1 MIGFLGHNSLLF
13 SHKKNLFQKTLFLFG
28 MNKNKDIFVKNL
40 TVLQFKVFSIFILFL
55 CSVSAFSQNGNFY
68 GKVKY
73 DSNEP
78 AVSTFIVLNGNNV
91 KQETNSNINGSFTF
105 KNIPYGNYT
114 IAFYS
119 LNEQPKTVD
128 VTLDSKNKEVNVT
141 LEVAALDEVFV
152 KSKTVQQK
160 IEEKGFAVNVIE
172 TKEIAIQSIQVNEL
186 LDQSAGVRVRQSG
199 GLGSHAHYNLNGMT
213 GNSVKIF
220 IDGVPIRNFGPSF
233 SLNSIPPSLI
243 KRIEV
248 YKGVVPPHLSDDAM
262 GGAINIVLNGI
273 TKNELKA
280 SISAGSFGTYRA
292 DVNGGY
298 RNHKNGFTARGSAF
312 LNYADN
318 DYEVW
323 GDQVAV
329 ALSAGTPDVYI
340 HAKRFH
346 DRYRSQGGKAEFGYT
361 NVEWADKFLAGV
373 LLSNMDQQIQT
384 GATMEIVYGNRFT
397 EQNTKMYSLEYAKK
411 GIVENLDVSAF
422 ASYSRL
428 NRKTIDT
435 IATQYSWLGYPT
447 SYYND
452 PDVWATGAEAGDPT
466 LQKDIDETINAR
478 TNLAYNI
485 NDNNVIQLNHLLNT
499 FTRDSDDP
507 MLPAAENALKEE
519 REYLKSILTLSF
531 ENKAFNEKLR
541 TSVFAKSYYMDRTS
555 KLRTRSSNTSSSTI
569 IIEENNINSNDFGY
583 GGAISYTFSPK
594 FTVFGSAE
602 KAIRLPEAN
611 EVFGNVAANV
621 NASVNL
627 KPEHSNNYNLGFTY
641 DNIKFK
647 KHTFGVT
654 SNIFIRDTED
664 LIMQFPTGSN
674 EEFFENSN
682 IGKIYTEGFDF
693 TLNYTY
699 NDKLFFS
706 GNTSFFNARDYNVT
720 YDVDGN
726 PITPSYER
734 LANTPYFTMNYNL
747 KFKTPNLIQKGS
759 MLSTYT
765 NLLYVNEFFRGSSVL
780 GGSGK
785 TVIPTQVS
793 FDAGFAYTF
802 PKNKVTLSFDV
813 KNIFNNQIFDNYAL
827 QKPGRGFYGK
837 LSFTIL

>member
-1 MIGFLGHNSLLF
+1 MSQFNLYAVLLG
-13 SHKKNLFQKTLFLFG
+13 LFL
-28 MNKNKDIFVKNL
+28 
-40 TVLQFKVFSIFILFL
+40 SY
-55 CSVSAFSQNGNFY
+55 SAFGQNGNFY

-78 AVSTFIVLNGNNV
+78 AVATFIALKGNSIT
-91 KQETNSNINGSFTF
+91 KETNSNINGSYTF
-105 KNIPYGNYT
+105 KDIPYGEYT
-114 IAFYS
+114 ISFYS
-119 LNEQPKTVD
+119 LNDQPKTVTI
-128 VTLDSKNKEVNVT
+128 TLDSKNKEVNVT
-141 LEVAALDEVFV
+141 LEVAALDEVLV
-152 KSKTVQQK
+152 RSKTVQQK

-172 TKEIAIQSIQVNEL
+172 TKDAAIQSIQVNEL

-213 GNSVKIF
+213 GNSVKVF

-262 GGAINIVLNGI
+262 GGAINVVLNGI

-280 SISAGSFGTYRA
+280 SVSAGSFGTYRA
-292 DVNGGY
+292 DVNGGF
-298 RNHKNGFTARGSAF
+298 RNNKNGFTARGSAF
-312 LNYADN
+312 VNYADN

-340 HAKRFH
+340 RAKRFH

-361 NVEWADKFLAGV
+361 HVPWADKLLAGV

-397 EQNTKMYSLEYAKK
+397 EQNTNMYSLDYAKEDIIK
-411 GIVENLDVSAF
+411 NLDVSAF

-435 IATQYSWLGYPT
+435 IATQYSWLGHPT

-452 PDVWATGAEAGDPT
+452 PDVWATGAEAGNPT
-466 LQKDIDETINAR
+466 LQKDIDQTINTR
-478 TNLAYNI
+478 TNVAYHL
-485 NDNNVIQLNHLLNT
+485 NDNNTVQLNHLLNT

-507 MLPAAENALKEE
+507 MLPAAENALREE
-519 REYLKSILTLSF
+519 REYLKSILTVSF
-531 ENKAFNEKLR
+531 ENKAFDEKLR
-541 TSVFAKSYYMDRTS
+541 TSVFGKSYYMNRTS
-555 KLRTRSSNTSSSTI
+555 KLRTRSSNSSTATI
-569 IIEENNINSNDFGY
+569 SIEENTISSNEFGF
-583 GGAISYTFSPK
+583 GGSISYSFSPK
-594 FTVFGSAE
+594 LTVFGSAE

-611 EVFGNVAANV
+611 EVFGNVAANL
-621 NASVNL
+621 NASINL

-641 DNIKFK
+641 DNLQFK

-654 SNIFIRDTED
+654 ANGFIRDTDD
-664 LIMQFPTGSN
+664 LIMQLPTGSN
-674 EEFFENSN
+674 EEFFANSN
-682 IGKIYTEGFDF
+682 VGKIYTEGVDL
-693 TLNYTY
+693 TLNYNY
-699 NDKLFFS
+699 NEALFFS
-706 GNTSFFNARDYNVT
+706 ANTSFFNARDYNVT
-720 YDVDGN
+720 YDVNGN

-747 KFKTPNLIQKGS
+747 KFNTKNLIQKGS
-759 MLSTYT
+759 TLSSYT
-765 NLLYVNEFFRGSSVL
+765 NLLYVHEFFRGSSVL

-785 TVIPTQVS
+785 TIIPSQVS

-802 PKNKVTLSFDV
+802 PKNKVSFSFDV
-813 KNIFNNQIFDNYAL
+813 KNILNNQLFDNYAL

-837 LSFTIL
+837 LTFSIL

>member
-1 MIGFLGHNSLLF
+1 MYQFKIFFVFLFLSYSIIGF
-13 SHKKNLFQKTLFLFG
+13 
-28 MNKNKDIFVKNL
+28 
-40 TVLQFKVFSIFILFL
+40 
-55 CSVSAFSQNGNFY
+55 SQDGSFY

-73 DSNEP
+73 NSNEP
-78 AVSTFIVLNGNNV
+78 AVSTYIVLKGNNLT
-91 KQETNSNINGSFTF
+91 KETNTNINGSFTF
-105 KNIPYGNYT
+105 KDIPYGTYT

-119 LNEQPKTVD
+119 LKDIPKTVTVD
-128 VTLDSKNKEVNVT
+128 LASKNQEVNVT
-141 LEVAALDEVFV
+141 LEVSALDEVFV
-152 KSKTVQQK
+152 RSKTVQQK

-172 TKEIAIQSIQVNEL
+172 TKEAAIQSIQINEL

-262 GGAINIVLNGI
+262 GGAINVVLNDI
-273 TKNELKA
+273 TKNELNA
-280 SISAGSFGTYRA
+280 SVSAGSFGTYRT
-292 DVNGGY
+292 DINGGY
-298 RNHKNGFTARGSAF
+298 RNNKNGFTARGSAF
-312 LNYADN
+312 INYADN

-340 HAKRFH
+340 RAKRFH

-361 NVEWADKFLAGV
+361 NVSWADKFLAGV

-397 EQNTKMYSLEYAKK
+397 EQNTKMYSLDYAKK
-411 GIVENLDVSAF
+411 EVLKNLDVSAF

-478 TNLAYNI
+478 TNVAYHI
-485 NDNNVIQLNHLLNT
+485 NDNNTIQLNHLLNT

-519 REYLKSILTLSF
+519 RKYLKSILTLSF
-531 ENKAFNEKLR
+531 ENSAFEEKLR
-541 TSVFAKSYYMDRTS
+541 TSVFGKSYYMNRAS
-555 KLRTRSSNTSSSTI
+555 KLRTRSSNTSNSTI
-569 IIEENNINSNDFGY
+569 IIEENNITSNDFGF
-583 GGAISYTFSPK
+583 GGSISYSISPK
-594 FTVFGSAE
+594 LTVFGSAE
-602 KAIRLPEAN
+602 KALRLPEAN
-611 EVFGNVAANV
+611 EVFGNVAANL

-641 DNIKFK
+641 DNLKLK
-647 KHTFGVT
+647 AHTFGVT
-654 SNIFIRDTED
+654 ANLFIRDTED

-682 IGKIYTEGFDF
+682 IGKIYTEGIDF
-693 TLNYTY
+693 TIDY
-699 NDKLFFS
+699 NFKERLFFS
-706 GNTSFFNARDYNVT
+706 ANSSFFNARDYNVT
-720 YDVDGN
+720 YDVNGN

-747 KFKTPNLIQKGS
+747 KFNTQNFIQKGS
-759 MLSTYT
+759 RLSTYS
-765 NLLYVNEFFRGSSVL
+765 NLLYVHDFFRGSSVL

-785 TVIPTQVS
+785 TVIPSQVS

-802 PKNKVTLSFDV
+802 PKNKVSLSFDV
-813 KNIFNNQIFDNYAL
+813 KNILNNQLFDNYAL

>member
-1 MIGFLGHNSLLF
+1 VFQFKLF
-13 SHKKNLFQKTLFLFG
+13 FIYVFLF
-28 MNKNKDIFVKNL
+28 
-40 TVLQFKVFSIFILFL
+40 FSILGFGQ
-55 CSVSAFSQNGNFY
+55 SGNFY

-78 AVSTFIVLNGNNV
+78 AVSTFIVLKGNAIT
-91 KQETNSNINGSFTF
+91 KETNSNINGAYNF
-105 KNIPYGNYT
+105 KDLPYGTYT

-119 LNEQPKTVD
+119 LNDLPKTVT
-128 VTLDSKNKEVNVT
+128 VQLEEKNKEVNVT

-172 TKEIAIQSIQVNEL
+172 TKEAAIQSIQVNEL

-262 GGAINIVLNGI
+262 GGAINIVLNDI
-273 TKNELKA
+273 TKNELKV
-280 SISAGSFGTYRA
+280 SVSAGSFGTYRT

-298 RNHKNGFTARGSAF
+298 RNNKNGFTARGSAF
-312 LNYADN
+312 VNYADN

-340 HAKRFH
+340 KAKRFH

-361 NVEWADKFLAGV
+361 HVSWADKLLAGV

-397 EQNTKMYSLEYAKK
+397 EQSTNMYSLEYAKK
-411 GIVENLDVSAF
+411 GIAKNLDVSAF

-435 IATQYSWLGYPT
+435 IATQYSWLGHPT

-452 PDVWATGAEAGDPT
+452 PDVWATGAEASVPT
-466 LQKDIDETINAR
+466 LQKDIDQTINMR
-478 TNLAYNI
+478 SNVAYHI
-485 NDNNVIQLNHLLNT
+485 NDNNTIQLNHLLNT

-507 MLPAAENALKEE
+507 MLPAAENALREE
-519 REYLKSILTLSF
+519 RGYLKSILTLSY
-531 ENKAFNEKLR
+531 ENSAFDEKLR
-541 TSVFAKSYYMDRTS
+541 TSIFGKSYYMDRTS
-555 KLRTRSSNTSSSTI
+555 KLRTRSSNTSESTI
-569 IIEENNINSNDFGY
+569 FIEENNINSNDFGF
-583 GGAISYTFSPK
+583 GGSISYSFSPK
-594 FTVFGSAE
+594 FSVFGSAE

-611 EVFGNVAANV
+611 EVFGNVAANL

-641 DNIKFK
+641 DNLQFK
-647 KHTFGVT
+647 EHTFGVT
-654 SNIFIRDTED
+654 TNVFIRDTED
-664 LIMQFPTGSN
+664 LIMPFPTGSN

-682 IGKIYTEGFDF
+682 VGKIYTEGIDF
-693 TLNYTY
+693 TLNYNY
-699 NDKLFFS
+699 KERLFFS
-706 GNTSFFNARDYNVT
+706 ANTSFFNARDHNVT
-720 YDVDGN
+720 YDVNGN
-726 PITPSYER
+726 PITPTYER

-747 KFKTPNLIQKGS
+747 KYKVQDFIQKGAR
-759 MLSTYT
+759 LSTYT
-765 NLLYVNEFFRGSSVL
+765 NLLYVHEFFRHSSVL

-785 TVIPTQVS
+785 TVIPAQVS
-793 FDAGFAYTF
+793 LDAGFAFTF
-802 PKNKVTLSFDV
+802 PKNKVSLSFDV
-813 KNIFNNQIFDNYAL
+813 KNILNNQLFDNYAL

-837 LSFTIL
+837 LTFSIL

>member
-1 MIGFLGHNSLLF
+1 VS
-13 SHKKNLFQKTLFLFG
+13 
-28 MNKNKDIFVKNL
+28 
-40 TVLQFKVFSIFILFL
+40 QFKIFSIFLFL
-55 CSVSAFSQNGNFY
+55 AFSIIGFSQNGSFY

-73 DSNEP
+73 NSNEP
-78 AVSTFIVLNGNNV
+78 AVSTFIVLNGNDIS
-91 KQETNSNINGSFTF
+91 KETNSNINGSYSF
-105 KNIPYGNYT
+105 KDIPYGTYT
-114 IAFYS
+114 VAFYS
-119 LNEQPKTVD
+119 LNDIPKTVTVD
-128 VTLDSKNKEVNVT
+128 LASKNQELNVT
-141 LEVAALDEVFV
+141 LEVSALDEVV
-152 KSKTVQQK
+152 VRSKTIQQK

-172 TKEIAIQSIQVNEL
+172 TKEAAIQSIQVNEL

-213 GNSVKIF
+213 GNSVKVF

-262 GGAINIVLNGI
+262 GGAINVVLNDI

-280 SISAGSFGTYRA
+280 SVSAGSFGTYRT
-292 DVNGGY
+292 DINGGY
-298 RNHKNGFTARGSAF
+298 RNNKNGFTARGSAF
-312 LNYADN
+312 VNYADN

-329 ALSAGTPDVYI
+329 ALSAGTPDVFI
-340 HAKRFH
+340 RAKRFH

-361 NVEWADKFLAGV
+361 NVSWADKLLAGV

-397 EQNTKMYSLEYAKK
+397 EQNTKMYSLDYAKK
-411 GIVENLDVSAF
+411 EVLKNLDVNAF

-466 LQKDIDETINAR
+466 LQKDIDETINTR
-478 TNLAYNI
+478 TNVAYHI
-485 NDNNVIQLNHLLNT
+485 NDNNTIQLNHLLNT

-519 REYLKSILTLSF
+519 RKYLKSILTLSF
-531 ENKAFNEKLR
+531 ENSAFDEKLR
-541 TSVFAKSYYMDRTS
+541 TSVFGKSYYMDRTS
-555 KLRTRSSNTSSSTI
+555 KLRTRSSNTSNSTI
-569 IIEENNINSNDFGY
+569 IIEENNITSNDFGF
-583 GGAISYTFSPK
+583 GGSISYSISPK
-594 FTVFGSAE
+594 LTVFGSAE
-602 KAIRLPEAN
+602 KAIRLPEAS
-611 EVFGNVAANV
+611 EVFGNVAANL
-621 NASVNL
+621 NPALNL

-641 DNIKFK
+641 DNLKLK
-647 KHTFGVT
+647 AHTFGIT
-654 SNIFIRDTED
+654 ANLFIRDTDD

-682 IGKIYTEGFDF
+682 VGKIYTEGVDF
-693 TLNYTY
+693 TLNY
-699 NDKLFFS
+699 NFKERLFFS
-706 GNTSFFNARDYNVT
+706 ANSSFFNARDYNVT
-720 YDVDGN
+720 YDVNGN

-734 LANTPYFTMNYNL
+734 LANTPYFTMNYNI
-747 KFKTPNLIQKGS
+747 KFNTQDFIQKGS
-759 MLSTYT
+759 RLSTYS
-765 NLLYVNEFFRGSSVL
+765 NLLYVHDFFRGSSVL

-785 TVIPTQVS
+785 IVIPSQVS

-802 PKNKVTLSFDV
+802 PKNKVSLSFDV
-813 KNIFNNQIFDNYAL
+813 KNILNNQLFDNYAL

-837 LSFTIL
+837 ISFTIL

>member
-1 MIGFLGHNSLLF
+1 MPQVKIFPVYFFLLIGFL
-13 SHKKNLFQKTLFLFG
+13 
-28 MNKNKDIFVKNL
+28 
-40 TVLQFKVFSIFILFL
+40 
-55 CSVSAFSQNGNFY
+55 CFSQNGNFY

-73 DSNEP
+73 NSNEP
-78 AVSTFIVLNGNNV
+78 AVATYIILKGNSLE
-91 KQETNSNINGSFTF
+91 KQTNANINGGYGF
-105 KNIPYGNYT
+105 KDIPYGEYT
-114 IAFYS
+114 LTFYS
-119 LNEQPKTVD
+119 LNEIPKIVNAK
-128 VTLDSKNKEVNVT
+128 LDSKNKEVNVII
-141 LEVAALDEVFV
+141 EVSELDEVLV

-160 IEEKGFAVNVIE
+160 NEEKGYAVSVIE
-172 TKEIAIQSIQVNEL
+172 TKQAAIQSIQVNEL
-186 LDQSAGVRVRQSG
+186 LDQTAGVRVRQSG

-220 IDGVPIRNFGPSF
+220 IDGIPIRNFGPSF

-262 GGAINIVLNGI
+262 GGAINIVLNSI

-280 SISAGSFGTYRA
+280 SVSAGSFGTYRT
-292 DVNGGY
+292 DISGGY
-298 RNHKNGFTARGSAF
+298 RNNKNGFTARGSAF
-312 LNYADN
+312 INYADN

-340 HAKRFH
+340 RAKRFH

-361 NVEWADKFLAGV
+361 HVAWADKFLAGV

-397 EQNTKMYSLEYAKK
+397 EQNTGMYSLDYAKK
-411 GIVENLDVSAF
+411 NIAKNLDVSAF

-435 IATQYSWLGYPT
+435 IATQYSWLGHPT
-447 SYYND
+447 NYYND
-452 PDVWATGAEAGDPT
+452 PDVWATGAEAGNPT
-466 LQKDIDETINAR
+466 LQRDIDKTINTR
-478 TNLAYNI
+478 SNLAYHI
-485 NDNNVIQLNHLLNT
+485 NDNNTIQLNHLLNT

-507 MLPAAENALKEE
+507 MLPAAENALKEQ
-519 REYLKSILTLSF
+519 REYLKSILTFSF
-531 ENKAFNEKLR
+531 ENKAIDEKLR
-541 TSVFAKSYYMDRTS
+541 TSVFLKSYYMDRTS
-555 KLRTRSSNTSSSTI
+555 KLRTRSSNTSNSTI
-569 IIEENNINSNDFGY
+569 IIDENNITSNDFGF
-583 GGAISYTFSPK
+583 GGTISYSISPK
-594 FTVFGSAE
+594 LKIFGSAE

-627 KPEHSNNYNLGFTY
+627 KPEHSNNYNLGFSY
-641 DNIKFK
+641 DDIKFK

-654 SNIFIRDTED
+654 SNVFIRDTED

-693 TLNYTY
+693 TLNYNY
-699 NDKLFFS
+699 NQTLFFS
-706 GNTSFFNARDYNVT
+706 ANSSLFNARDYNVT
-720 YDVDGN
+720 YDVNGN

-747 KFKTPNLIQKGS
+747 KFNTQNFIQKGS
-759 MLSTYT
+759 TFSTYS
-765 NLLYVNEFFRGSSVL
+765 NLLYVHEFFRHSSVL

-785 TVIPTQVS
+785 TVIPSQVS

-802 PKNKVTLSFDV
+802 PKNKVSLSFDI
-813 KNIFNNQIFDNYAL
+813 KNILNNQLFDNYAL

-837 LSFTIL
+837 LTFSIL

>member
-1 MIGFLGHNSLLF
+1 VYQFKIF
-13 SHKKNLFQKTLFLFG
+13 SVFLFL
-28 MNKNKDIFVKNL
+28 
-40 TVLQFKVFSIFILFL
+40 SY
-55 CSVSAFSQNGNFY
+55 SVIGLSQDGSFY

-73 DSNEP
+73 NSNEP
-78 AVSTFIVLNGNNV
+78 AVSTYIVLKGNNIT
-91 KQETNSNINGSFTF
+91 KETNTNINGSFTF
-105 KNIPYGNYT
+105 KDIPYGTYT

-119 LNEQPKTVD
+119 LKDIPKTVTVD
-128 VTLDSKNKEVNVT
+128 LVSKKQEVNVT
-141 LEVAALDEVFV
+141 LEVSALNEVV
-152 KSKTVQQK
+152 VRSKTVQQK

-172 TKEIAIQSIQVNEL
+172 TKEAAIQSIQVNEL

-262 GGAINIVLNGI
+262 GGAINVVLNDI

-280 SISAGSFGTYRA
+280 SVSAGSFGTYRT
-292 DVNGGY
+292 DINGGY
-298 RNHKNGFTARGSAF
+298 RNNKNGFTARGSVF
-312 LNYADN
+312 VNYADN

-329 ALSAGTPDVYI
+329 ALAAGTPDVYI
-340 HAKRFH
+340 RAKRFH

-361 NVEWADKFLAGV
+361 NVSWADKLLAGV

-397 EQNTKMYSLEYAKK
+397 EQNTNMYSLDYAKK
-411 GIVENLDVSAF
+411 EVLKNLDVSAF

-478 TNLAYNI
+478 TNVAYHI
-485 NDNNVIQLNHLLNT
+485 NDNNTIQLNHLLNT

-519 REYLKSILTLSF
+519 RKYLKSILTLSF
-531 ENKAFNEKLR
+531 ENSAFDEKLR
-541 TSVFAKSYYMDRTS
+541 TSVFGKSYYMDRTS
-555 KLRTRSSNTSSSTI
+555 KLRTRSSNTSNSTI
-569 IIEENNINSNDFGY
+569 IIEENNITSNDFGF
-583 GGAISYTFSPK
+583 GGSISYSISPK
-594 FTVFGSAE
+594 LTVFGSAE
-602 KAIRLPEAN
+602 KALRLPEAN
-611 EVFGNVAANV
+611 EVFGNVAANL

-641 DNIKFK
+641 DNLKLK
-647 KHTFGVT
+647 AHTFGVT
-654 SNIFIRDTED
+654 ANLFIRDTED

-682 IGKIYTEGFDF
+682 IGKIYTEGVDF
-693 TLNYTY
+693 TFDY
-699 NDKLFFS
+699 NFKERLFFS
-706 GNTSFFNARDYNVT
+706 ANSSFFNARDYNVT
-720 YDVDGN
+720 YDVNGN

-747 KFKTPNLIQKGS
+747 KFNTQNFIQKGS
-759 MLSTYT
+759 RLSTYS
-765 NLLYVNEFFRGSSVL
+765 NLLYVHDFFRGSSVL

-785 TVIPTQVS
+785 TVIPSQVS

-802 PKNKVTLSFDV
+802 PKNKVSLSFDV
-813 KNIFNNQIFDNYAL
+813 KNILNNQLFDNYAL

>member
-1 MIGFLGHNSLLF
+1 MYQFKIFSFLLFLTYSIIGF
-13 SHKKNLFQKTLFLFG
+13 
-28 MNKNKDIFVKNL
+28 
-40 TVLQFKVFSIFILFL
+40 
-55 CSVSAFSQNGNFY
+55 SQDGSFY

-73 DSNEP
+73 NSNEP
-78 AVSTFIVLNGNNV
+78 AVSTYIVLKGNNIT
-91 KQETNSNINGSFTF
+91 KETNTNINGSFTF
-105 KNIPYGNYT
+105 KDIPYGTYT
-114 IAFYS
+114 IAFYL
-119 LNEQPKTVD
+119 LNDIPKTVSVD
-128 VTLDSKNKEVNVT
+128 LASKNQEVNVT
-141 LEVAALDEVFV
+141 LEVSALDEVFV
-152 KSKTVQQK
+152 RSKTVQQK

-172 TKEIAIQSIQVNEL
+172 TKEAAIQSIQVNEL

-262 GGAINIVLNGI
+262 GGAINVVLNDI

-280 SISAGSFGTYRA
+280 SVSAGSFGTYRT
-292 DVNGGY
+292 DINGGY
-298 RNHKNGFTARGSAF
+298 RNNKNGFTARGSAF
-312 LNYADN
+312 INYADN

-340 HAKRFH
+340 RAKRFH

-361 NVEWADKFLAGV
+361 NVSWVDKFLAGV

-397 EQNTKMYSLEYAKK
+397 EQNTKMYSLDYAKK
-411 GIVENLDVSAF
+411 EVLKNLDVSAF

-478 TNLAYNI
+478 TNVAYHI
-485 NDNNVIQLNHLLNT
+485 NDNNTIQINHLLNT

-519 REYLKSILTLSF
+519 RKYLKSILTLSF
-531 ENKAFNEKLR
+531 ENSAFDEKLR
-541 TSVFAKSYYMDRTS
+541 TSVFGKSYYMDRTS
-555 KLRTRSSNTSSSTI
+555 KLRTRSSNTSNSTI
-569 IIEENNINSNDFGY
+569 IIEENNITSNDFGF
-583 GGAISYTFSPK
+583 GGSISYSISPK
-594 FTVFGSAE
+594 LTVFGSAE
-602 KAIRLPEAN
+602 KALRLPEAN
-611 EVFGNVAANV
+611 EVFGNVAANL

-627 KPEHSNNYNLGFTY
+627 KPEHSNNYNIGFTY
-641 DNIKFK
+641 DNLKLK
-647 KHTFGVT
+647 AHTFGVT
-654 SNIFIRDTED
+654 ANLFIRDTED

-682 IGKIYTEGFDF
+682 IGKIYTEGVDF
-693 TLNYTY
+693 TIDY
-699 NDKLFFS
+699 NFKERLFFS
-706 GNTSFFNARDYNVT
+706 ANSSFFNARDYNVT
-720 YDVDGN
+720 YDVNGN

-747 KFKTPNLIQKGS
+747 KFNTQNFIQKGS
-759 MLSTYT
+759 RLSTYS
-765 NLLYVNEFFRGSSVL
+765 NLLYVHDFFRGSSVL

-785 TVIPTQVS
+785 TVIPSQVS

-802 PKNKVTLSFDV
+802 PKNKVSLSFDV
-813 KNIFNNQIFDNYAL
+813 KNILNNQLFDNYAL

>member
-1 MIGFLGHNSLLF
+1 VYQFKIFSFLLFLTYSIIGF
-13 SHKKNLFQKTLFLFG
+13 
-28 MNKNKDIFVKNL
+28 
-40 TVLQFKVFSIFILFL
+40 
-55 CSVSAFSQNGNFY
+55 SQDGSFY

-73 DSNEP
+73 NSNEP
-78 AVSTFIVLNGNNV
+78 AVSTYIVLKGNNIT
-91 KQETNSNINGSFTF
+91 KETNTNINGSFTF
-105 KNIPYGNYT
+105 KDIPYGTYT

-119 LNEQPKTVD
+119 LNNIPKTVSVD
-128 VTLDSKNKEVNVT
+128 LASKNQEVNVT
-141 LEVAALDEVFV
+141 LEVSALDEVFV
-152 KSKTVQQK
+152 RSKTVQQK

-172 TKEIAIQSIQVNEL
+172 TKEAAIQSIQVNEL

-262 GGAINIVLNGI
+262 GGAINVVLNDI

-280 SISAGSFGTYRA
+280 SVSAGSFGTYRT
-292 DVNGGY
+292 DINGGY
-298 RNHKNGFTARGSAF
+298 RNNKNGFTARGSAF
-312 LNYADN
+312 INYADN

-340 HAKRFH
+340 RAKRFH

-361 NVEWADKFLAGV
+361 NVSWADKFLAGV

-397 EQNTKMYSLEYAKK
+397 EQNTKMYSLDYAKK
-411 GIVENLDVSAF
+411 EVLKNLDVSAF

-478 TNLAYNI
+478 TNVAYHI
-485 NDNNVIQLNHLLNT
+485 NDNNTIQLNHLLNT

-519 REYLKSILTLSF
+519 RKYLKSILTLSF
-531 ENKAFNEKLR
+531 ENSAFDEKLR
-541 TSVFAKSYYMDRTS
+541 TSVFGKSYYMDRTS
-555 KLRTRSSNTSSSTI
+555 KLRTRSSNTSNSTI
-569 IIEENNINSNDFGY
+569 IIEENNITSNDFGF
-583 GGAISYTFSPK
+583 GGSISYSISPK
-594 FTVFGSAE
+594 LTVFGSAE
-602 KAIRLPEAN
+602 KALRLPEAN
-611 EVFGNVAANV
+611 EVFGNVAANL
-621 NASVNL
+621 NASANL

-641 DNIKFK
+641 DNLKLK
-647 KHTFGVT
+647 AHTFGVT
-654 SNIFIRDTED
+654 ANLFIRDTED

-682 IGKIYTEGFDF
+682 IGKIYTEGVDF
-693 TLNYTY
+693 TIDY
-699 NDKLFFS
+699 NFKERLFFS
-706 GNTSFFNARDYNVT
+706 ANSSFFNARDYNVT
-720 YDVDGN
+720 YDVNGN

-747 KFKTPNLIQKGS
+747 KFNTQNFIQKGS
-759 MLSTYT
+759 RLSTYS
-765 NLLYVNEFFRGSSVL
+765 NLLYVHDFFRGSSVL

-785 TVIPTQVS
+785 TVIPSQVS

-802 PKNKVTLSFDV
+802 PKNKVSLSFDV
-813 KNIFNNQIFDNYAL
+813 KNILNNQLFDNYAL

>member
-1 MIGFLGHNSLLF
+1 M
-13 SHKKNLFQKTLFLFG
+13 KNLYVFRIK
-28 MNKNKDIFVKNL
+28 IFSFYLVLISSL
-40 TVLQFKVFSIFILFL
+40 T
-55 CSVSAFSQNGNFY
+55 AFSQNGNFY

-73 DSNEP
+73 NSNEP
-78 AVSTFIVLNGNNV
+78 AVAIFIALKGDQVE
-91 KQETNSNINGSFTF
+91 KETNSNVNGSFNF
-105 KNIPYGNYT
+105 KDIPYGDYT
-114 IAFYS
+114 ITFYS
-119 LNEQPKTVD
+119 LNDLPKIVS
-128 VTLDSKNKEVNVT
+128 VKLDSKNKEVNVI
-141 LEVAALDEVFV
+141 LEISALDEVFV

-172 TKEIAIQSIQVNEL
+172 TKEAAIQSIQVNEM

-262 GGAINIVLNGI
+262 GGAINVVLNDI

-280 SISAGSFGTYRA
+280 SISTGSFGTYRT

-298 RNHKNGFTARGSAF
+298 RNNKNGFTARGSAF
-312 LNYADN
+312 VNYADN

-323 GDQVAV
+323 GNQVAV

-346 DRYRSQGGKAEFGYT
+346 DRYRSQGGKAEFGFT
-361 NVEWADKFLAGV
+361 NVEWADKLLAGV

-384 GATMEIVYGNRFT
+384 GATMEIVYGNRHT
-397 EQNTKMYSLEYAKK
+397 EQSTNMYSLDFAKENIAK
-411 GIVENLDVSAF
+411 NLDVSAF
-422 ASYSRL
+422 VSYSRL

-447 SYYND
+447 SYFND
-452 PDVWATGAEAGDPT
+452 PDVWSSGAEAGDPT
-466 LQKDIDETINAR
+466 LQKDIDETVNTR
-478 TNLAYNI
+478 TNLAYHI
-485 NDNNVIQLNHLLNT
+485 NENNTIQLNHLLNT

-519 REYLKSILTLSF
+519 RKYLKSILTVSL
-531 ENKAFNEKLR
+531 ENKAFDEKLR
-541 TSVFAKSYYMDRTS
+541 TSVFGKSYYMDRTS
-555 KLRTRSSNTSSSTI
+555 KLRTRSSNTSGSTI
-569 IIEENNINSNDFGY
+569 IIDENNITSNDFGF
-583 GGAISYTFSPK
+583 GGSISYSITPK
-594 FTVFGSAE
+594 ITVFGSAE
-602 KAIRLPEAN
+602 KAIRLPESD
-611 EVFGNVAANV
+611 EVFGNVASNL

-641 DNIKFK
+641 DNIQLK
-647 KHTFGVT
+647 KHTFGIT

-664 LIMQFPTGSN
+664 LIMSFPTGSN

-693 TLNYTY
+693 TLNYNY
-699 NDKLFFS
+699 NEALFFS
-706 GNTSFFNARDYNVT
+706 ANTSFFNARDYNVT
-720 YDVDGN
+720 YDVNGN

-747 KFKTPNLIQKGS
+747 KFNTKNFIQKGS
-759 MLSTYT
+759 TLSTYT
-765 NLLYVNEFFRGSSVL
+765 NVLYVHEFFRGSSVL

-785 TVIPTQVS
+785 IVIPGQVS

-802 PKNKVTLSFDV
+802 PKNKVSLSFDV
-813 KNIFNNQIFDNYAL
+813 KNILNKQLFDNYAL

-837 LSFTIL
+837 LTFSIL

>member
-1 MIGFLGHNSLLF
+1 MSQFNLYVVLLG
-13 SHKKNLFQKTLFLFG
+13 LFL
-28 MNKNKDIFVKNL
+28 
-40 TVLQFKVFSIFILFL
+40 SY
-55 CSVSAFSQNGNFY
+55 SAFGQNGNFY

-78 AVSTFIVLNGNNV
+78 AVATFIALKGNSIT
-91 KQETNSNINGSFTF
+91 KETNSNINGSFTF
-105 KNIPYGNYT
+105 KDIPYGEYT
-114 IAFYS
+114 ILFYS
-119 LNEQPKTVD
+119 LNDQPKTVTI
-128 VTLDSKNKEVNVT
+128 TLDSKNKEVNVT
-141 LEVAALDEVFV
+141 LEVAALDEVLV
-152 KSKTVQQK
+152 RSKTVQQK

-172 TKEIAIQSIQVNEL
+172 TKDAAIQSIQVNEL

-213 GNSVKIF
+213 GNSVKVF

-262 GGAINIVLNGI
+262 GGAINVVLNGI

-280 SISAGSFGTYRA
+280 SVSAGSFGTYRA
-292 DVNGGY
+292 DVNGGF
-298 RNHKNGFTARGSAF
+298 RNNKNGFTARGSAF
-312 LNYADN
+312 VNYADN

-340 HAKRFH
+340 RAKRFH

-361 NVEWADKFLAGV
+361 HVPWADKLLAGV

-397 EQNTKMYSLEYAKK
+397 EQNTNMYSLDYAKK
-411 GIVENLDVSAF
+411 DIIKNLDVSAF

-435 IATQYSWLGYPT
+435 IATQYSWLGHPT

-452 PDVWATGAEAGDPT
+452 PDVWATGAEAGNPT
-466 LQKDIDETINAR
+466 LQKDIDQTINTR
-478 TNLAYNI
+478 TNVAYHL
-485 NDNNVIQLNHLLNT
+485 NDNNTVQLNHLLNT

-507 MLPAAENALKEE
+507 MLPAAENALREE
-519 REYLKSILTLSF
+519 REYLKSILTVSF
-531 ENKAFNEKLR
+531 ENKAFDEKLR
-541 TSVFAKSYYMDRTS
+541 TSVFGKSYYMNRTS
-555 KLRTRSSNTSSSTI
+555 KLRTRSSNSSTATI
-569 IIEENNINSNDFGY
+569 SIEENTISSNEFGF
-583 GGAISYTFSPK
+583 GGSISYSFSPK
-594 FTVFGSAE
+594 LTVFGSAE

-611 EVFGNVAANV
+611 EVFGNVAANL
-621 NASVNL
+621 NASINL

-641 DNIKFK
+641 DNLQFK

-654 SNIFIRDTED
+654 ANGFIRDTDD
-664 LIMQFPTGSN
+664 LIMQLPTGSN
-674 EEFFENSN
+674 EEFFANSN
-682 IGKIYTEGFDF
+682 VGKIYTEGVDL
-693 TLNYTY
+693 TLNYNY
-699 NDKLFFS
+699 NEALFFS
-706 GNTSFFNARDYNVT
+706 ANTSFFNARDYNVT
-720 YDVDGN
+720 YDVNGN

-747 KFKTPNLIQKGS
+747 KFNTKNLIQKGS
-759 MLSTYT
+759 TLSSYT
-765 NLLYVNEFFRGSSVL
+765 NLLYVHEFFRGSSVL

-785 TVIPTQVS
+785 TIIPSQVS

-802 PKNKVTLSFDV
+802 PKNKVSFSFDV
-813 KNIFNNQIFDNYAL
+813 KNILNNQLFDNYAL

-837 LSFTIL
+837 LTFSIL

>member
-1 MIGFLGHNSLLF
+1 VFPLKALPIY
-13 SHKKNLFQKTLFLFG
+13 LFLF
-28 MNKNKDIFVKNL
+28 
-40 TVLQFKVFSIFILFL
+40 FSI
-55 CSVSAFSQNGNFY
+55 SATAQQGDFY
-68 GKVKY
+68 GKVKF
-73 DSNEP
+73 DTKEP
-78 AVSTFIVLNGNNV
+78 AVAAYIMLKGESIEKETSANVNGAF
-91 KQETNSNINGSFTF
+91 SF
-105 KNIPYGNYT
+105 KNLPFGTYT
-114 IAFYS
+114 LAFYS
-119 LNEQPKTVD
+119 LDAKPKTITVL
-128 VTLDSKNKEVNVT
+128 LDSKSKEVNIV
-141 LEVAALDEVFV
+141 LEISEFQELDEVLV
-152 KSKTVQQK
+152 RSKTVQQK

-172 TKEIAIQSIQVNEL
+172 TKAAAIQSIQVNEL

-213 GNSVKIF
+213 GNSVKVF

-292 DVNGGY
+292 DINGGY
-298 RNHKNGFTARGSAF
+298 RNNKNGFTARGSAF
-312 LNYADN
+312 VNYADN
-318 DYEVW
+318 NYKVS

-340 HAKRFH
+340 EAERFH

-361 NVEWADKFLAGV
+361 NVEWADKLLASV

-397 EQNTKMYSLEYAKK
+397 EQSTNMYSLDYAKK
-411 GIVENLDVSAF
+411 DFIKNLDFSAF
-422 ASYSRL
+422 ASFSKL
-428 NRKTIDT
+428 HRKTIDT
-435 IATQYSWLGYPT
+435 IATQYSWLGHPT

-452 PDVWATGAEAGDPT
+452 PDVWASGAEAGDPT
-466 LQKDIDETINAR
+466 LQKDIDQTINTR
-478 TNLAYNI
+478 TNLAYHLNE
-485 NDNNVIQLNHLLNT
+485 NNTIQLNHLLNT

-507 MLPAAENALKEE
+507 MLPAVENALKEE
-519 REYLKSILTLSF
+519 REYSKSILALSF
-531 ENKAFNEKLR
+531 ENLAFNEKLR
-541 TSVFAKSYYMDRTS
+541 TSVFAKSYYIDRTS
-555 KLRTRSSNTSSSTI
+555 KLRTRTSNTSTATI
-569 IIEENNINSNDFGY
+569 VIEENNISSNDLGY
-583 GGAISYTFSPK
+583 GGSISYTFSPK

-627 KPEHSNNYNLGFTY
+627 KPEHSNNYNLGFSY
-641 DNIKFK
+641 DNIAYK

-654 SNIFIRDTED
+654 SNVFIRDTED

-693 TLNYTY
+693 TLNYNY
-699 NDKLFFS
+699 DEKIYFS

-747 KFKTPNLIQKGS
+747 KFDTSDFIQKGS
-759 MLSTYT
+759 KLSSYT
-765 NLLYVNEFFRGSSVL
+765 NLLYVHEFFRHGSTL
-780 GGSGK
+780 GGAGK
-785 TVIPTQVS
+785 TDIPKQIS

-802 PKNKVTLSFDV
+802 PKKKITLSFDV
-813 KNIFNNQIFDNYAL
+813 KNILNNQIFDNYAL
-827 QKPGRGFYGK
+827 QKPGRGFYSK